1 MRISDWSSDVCS
13 SDLLRSED
21 RPEWGDQ
28 REKQRE
34 QTPEPGLGELFGKLI
49 HDLRTYAGA
58 EIGLLQTSYTLK
70 WRALRI
76 AVLALVV
83 GGLLCLSAFMSL
95 LVGLVIGLAPIIGPF
110 VATLVVSLGA
120 AAVGA
125 IMGIAAGRNLR
136 RPLSNGGKP
145 DRSEEHT
152 SDLPSLMRI
161 SYDVF
166 CLEKK
171 KRH

>member
-1 MRISDWSSDVCS
+1 MPTAGDETLLEDHQ
-13 SDLLRSED
+13 LRSED

-49 HDLRTYAGA
+49 HDLRTNAGA

-83 GGLLCLSAFMSL
+83 GGLLCLDRKSTRLNSSL
-95 LVGLVIGLAPIIGPF
+95 
-110 VATLVVSLGA
+110 
-120 AAVGA
+120 
-125 IMGIAAGRNLR
+125 
-136 RPLSNGGKP
+136 
-145 DRSEEHT
+145 
-152 SDLPSLMRI
+152 
-161 SYDVF
+161 
-166 CLEKK
+166 
-171 KRH
+171 